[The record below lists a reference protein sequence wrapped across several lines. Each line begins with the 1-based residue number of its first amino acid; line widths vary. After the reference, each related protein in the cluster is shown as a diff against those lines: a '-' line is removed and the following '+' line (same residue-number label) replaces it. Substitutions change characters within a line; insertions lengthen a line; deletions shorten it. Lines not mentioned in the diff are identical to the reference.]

1 MNNLIGMK
9 MDVRHK
15 KYTIGLYD
23 IFIFVLCLQT
33 SSFFSQFSPGFF
45 PFFSMIFSTC
55 SSMFVSRLHI
65 FFLLRSMDLDLNLT
79 FCSIQHRNLPFSESF
94 AFFAAIKLF
103 FQSNFYPIGIFFPF
117 SPLFFKYSACS
128 SILLNTRCIHKT
140 LHDEFHFLAAIAA
153 LYLHR

>member
-1 MNNLIGMK
+1 MNNLISMK
-9 MDVRHK
+9 MDVRYK

-33 SSFFSQFSPGFF
+33 SSFFRQFSPGFF

-94 AFFAAIKLF
+94 AFLQ
-103 FQSNFYPIGIFFPF
+103 QSNYFSNQIFIQLESSFPF
-117 SPLFFKYSACS
+117 LLYS
-128 SILLNTRCIHKT
+128 LNT
-140 LHDEFHFLAAIAA
+140 LHVLQFS
-153 LYLHR
+153 

>member
-1 MNNLIGMK
+1 MSGIKNKQLDFM
-9 MDVRHK
+9 
-15 KYTIGLYD
+15 
-23 IFIFVLCLQT
+23 IFSSYVLCLQT
-33 SSFFSQFSPGFF
+33 SSFFQPVFSWFL
-45 PFFSMIFSTC
+45 SVLLNDFSTC

-79 FCSIQHRNLPFSESF
+79 SCSIQHRNLPFSESF